1 MDKKQTYLFI
11 FAMAITIVF
20 IGQFMNISFINRLTI
35 NTWTWM
41 ENPYIFV
48 PAGICAFLFMNNKKY
63 WGINTT
69 VAVITSLVI
78 QYIILGSSGTLYILF
93 VRAFAFIVVVFLLNL
108 IKVVLDK

>member
-11 FAMAITIVF
+11 FAMTLTIVF
-20 IGQFMNISFINRLTI
+20 IGQFMNISYINRLAL

-41 ENPYIFV
+41 QSPYIFI
-48 PAGICAFLFMNNKKY
+48 PAGICTFLFMNNKKY

-69 VAVITSLVI
+69 IAVITSLVI
-78 QYIILGSSGTLYILF
+78 QYIIIGSSGTIYILF
-93 VRAFAFIVVVFLLNL
+93 VRALAFIVIVFLLNV